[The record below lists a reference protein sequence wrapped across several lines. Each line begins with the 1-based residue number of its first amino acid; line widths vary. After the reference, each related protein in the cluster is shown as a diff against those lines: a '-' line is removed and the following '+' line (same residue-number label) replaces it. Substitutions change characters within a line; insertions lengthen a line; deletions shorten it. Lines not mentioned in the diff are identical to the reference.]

1 MPVWGIGGCRGGAS
15 ASRAKV
21 LAVVWHQPA
30 SKTWPYLAA
39 SGDQDIPKPRRSPQ
53 MGVDGIG
60 VDRQSGPQ
68 RRAGARSPSCP
79 SNSQS
84 ASDWLFCC

>member
-1 MPVWGIGGCRGGAS
+1 VPVWGIGGCRCGAS

-39 SGDQDIPKPRRSPQ
+39 GGDQDIPKPRRGPRMDSS
-53 MGVDGIG
+53 MGSAF
-60 VDRQSGPQ
+60 RPPERPSEAC
-68 RRAGARSPSCP
+68 RRPEP
-79 SNSQS
+79 I
-84 ASDWLFCC
+84 LPIE